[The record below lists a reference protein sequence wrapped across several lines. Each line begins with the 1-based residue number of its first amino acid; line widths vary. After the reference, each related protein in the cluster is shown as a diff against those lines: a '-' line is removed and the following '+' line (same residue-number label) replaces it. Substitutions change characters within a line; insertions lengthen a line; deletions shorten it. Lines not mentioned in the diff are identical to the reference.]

1 MEGSEK
7 NFVYISADRGVPFLH
22 SYLSTK
28 REVESWLEKNRDKV
42 KSAVVRPGFMYD
54 DTDQIRR
61 TLSYPIELLSYK
73 NCIFDALGQ
82 HELKKYLA
90 PAKPLHIDTVA
101 SCAVSVALNDELM
114 DKIYDVED
122 IEKVHASYH

>member
-1 MEGSEK
+1 M
-7 NFVYISADRGVPFLH
+7 
-22 SYLSTK
+22 
-28 REVESWLEKNRDKV
+28 EKNRDKV

>member
-42 KSAVVRPGFMYD
+42 KSSVVRPGFMYD
-54 DTDQIRR
+54 DSDQIRR
-61 TLSYPIELLSYK
+61 ALSYPIELLSYK
-73 NCIFDALGQ
+73 NCIFDALG
-82 HELKKYLA
+82 
-90 PAKPLHIDTVA
+90 
-101 SCAVSVALNDELM
+101 
-114 DKIYDVED
+114 
-122 IEKVHASYH
+122 